1 MIQHYEEITWDDTDI
16 IACKQALEILLNSG
30 VSPSELLE
38 SDSFGNLDVSA
49 VIAENYTE
57 PEIVF

>member
-16 IACKQALEILLNSG
+16 VACKQACEILLSSG

-38 SDSFGNLDVSA
+38 SNSFGNLDVSA